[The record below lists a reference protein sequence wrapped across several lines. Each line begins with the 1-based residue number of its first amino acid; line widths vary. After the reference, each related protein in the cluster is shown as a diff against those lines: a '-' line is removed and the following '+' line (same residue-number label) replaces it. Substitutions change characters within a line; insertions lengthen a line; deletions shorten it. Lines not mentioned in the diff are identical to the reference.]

1 MYNRVNSFQGMLP
14 LFPPMQYSPSFSFA
28 VNLIERG
35 AGTRD
40 VTKNDTEVWFVGDP
54 TERGRATCCTRGN
67 SVLRRQGS
75 GKSWVGLSASSL
87 MPRGGPIS
95 RLYRFMSLRTPSN
108 VLWMCSVGLD
118 DAIVKCQLELS
129 ACDVITAWA
138 SGCSWND
145 ALFIAGSCTGGLGE
159 DAEPRIIPAMALQ
172 NGIAPLGATWG
183 TILRS
188 SLMPRRGPIS
198 RLYRFISLRTLATS
212 RGCAAF
218 FLPRRC
224 GCKMSTRAQ
233 HM

>member
-1 MYNRVNSFQGMLP
+1 MLHTGEFSPKEAGKWEVLGRIECFVVNAPWGSD
-14 LFPPMQYSPSFSFA
+14 FA
-28 VNLIERG
+28 LV
-35 AGTRD
+35 
-40 VTKNDTEVWFVGDP
+40 
-54 TERGRATCCTRGN
+54 
-67 SVLRRQGS
+67 SVHELTHPQQ
-75 GKSWVGLSASSL
+75 
-87 MPRGGPIS
+87 
-95 RLYRFMSLRTPSN
+95 RFMDVQRIF
-108 VLWMCSVGLD
+108 GLD